1 MWGASGNASES
12 CVVGLI
18 CGISKEGPCRREDFV
33 LSEFQDD

>member
-1 MWGASGNASES
+1 MWGASGHASES

-18 CGISKEGPCRREDFV
+18 YGISRDGPCRREGLV